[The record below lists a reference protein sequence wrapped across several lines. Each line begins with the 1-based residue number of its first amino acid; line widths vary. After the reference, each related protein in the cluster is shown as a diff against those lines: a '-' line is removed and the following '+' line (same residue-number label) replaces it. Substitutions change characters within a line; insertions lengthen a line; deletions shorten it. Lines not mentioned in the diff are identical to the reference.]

1 VSTDPYVPADPGD
14 APRQAQNVAPGVA
27 LPPARAWRLHRPGD
41 EVAVGQPH
49 GELFGDPG
57 PNIGYALSLV
67 HRAQPRFALAP
78 HEHFDDAAAVVGEVA
93 MRRAASY
100 GRAPV
105 ATDVECAMLAF
116 GYQGGCA
123 PDFAEWRASMI
134 QGAHHD
140 YPRRRVAVE
149 AVPLDE
155 LRLTPQALASR
166 VEEVRRRVRAAVVAA
181 AA

>member
-1 VSTDPYVPADPGD
+1 MSTDPFVAPTAAD

-27 LPPARAWRLHRPGD
+27 VPPARGWRLHRPGD
-41 EVAVGQPH
+41 DVAVGQPH
-49 GELFGDPG
+49 GELLGTPG

-67 HRAQPRFALAP
+67 HRAAPRFALAP

-105 ATDVECAMLAF
+105 TTDVECAMLVF
-116 GYQGGCA
+116 GYEGGCA
-123 PDFAEWRASMI
+123 PDDAEWRASVV
-134 QGAHHD
+134 QGAHHE
-140 YPRRRVAVE
+140 YPRRRALVE

-155 LRLTPQALASR
+155 LRLAPSALRAR
-166 VEEVRRRVRAAVVAA
+166 LDDVRGRLRTAVAA
-181 AA
+181 ATV